1 MDQVDLPERE
11 NALKNLEQNQR
22 NLENEYLNAKSEGK
36 LPYIIQ
42 LLDGKM
48 QEQP

>member
-22 NLENEYLNAKSEGK
+22 NLENEYLNTKSEGNSIMFVSK
-36 LPYIIQ
+36 
-42 LLDGKM
+42 GT
-48 QEQP
+48 